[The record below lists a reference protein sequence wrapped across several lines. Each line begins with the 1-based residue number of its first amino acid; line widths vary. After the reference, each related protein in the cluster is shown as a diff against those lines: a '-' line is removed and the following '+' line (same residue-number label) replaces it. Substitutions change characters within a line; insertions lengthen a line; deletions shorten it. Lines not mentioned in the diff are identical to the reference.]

1 MSDYESGPAHGDQE
15 SRAVRQGILEATN
28 HEGPWEFGHYIERYD
43 GPLENGRMPKET
55 FDSDWTPLI
64 YEAGTH
70 EEAEE
75 SHART
80 RLDTGLTGPF
90 RRSRV
95 VRRAVSPWE
104 VYR

>member
-64 YEAGTH
+64 YEASNQ

-75 SHART
+75 HHASH
-80 RLDTGLTGPF
+80 RLDTDLTGPF